1 MKFNEPKGYMPITF
15 LGASKEDIPEIQKLA
30 RRIWEEA
37 YREILSDDQ
46 INYMLELMYSEKVIV
61 QELRSGVVWDIIVN
75 KNQPCGFLS
84 YTFGK
89 DNSVKLSK
97 IYIMDEA
104 RGKSI
109 AAESISRISQYA
121 RDNGKEWLDNN
132 RLRDNRYRQWIR
144 HGRLYYG
151 MPCEAAATS
160 LTAFQTISAI
170 IPLCI
175 LYCLPSLFASSVL

>member
-46 INYMLELMYSEKVIV
+46 IKYMLELMYSEKVIV

-121 RDNGKEWLDNN
+121 RDNGKEYVFLTVNKNN
-132 RLRDNRYRQWIR
+132 KRAIR
-144 HGRLYYG
+144 AYEKNG
-151 MPCEAAATS
+151 
-160 LTAFQTISAI
+160 FTITD
-170 IPLCI
+170 
-175 LYCLPSLFASSVL
+175 SVITDIGNGFVMDDFIMECPVKQQQRA